1 MELLSSN
8 LNNAFLSLW
17 FPHGNIIEIFGE
29 YLKFNQGLFKVL
41 DEDCYQIW
49 SFKILQS
56 YWKRLEDK
64 IFLTIFIKEIIE
76 ILKKNVTRFWH
87 KSVTEKIT
95 GNLDSTIKQLIILS
109 SKHPLFLLL
118 SIIEAA
124 SHKLLKGNLE
134 RVRHTSNFNGLLCA
148 HLYLSISC

>member
-1 MELLSSN
+1 MSSN

-17 FPHGNIIEIFGE
+17 FLHGNIIEIFGE

-41 DEDCYQIW
+41 DEDFYQIW

-76 ILKKNVTRFWH
+76 ILKKNVTRFWR

-134 RVRHTSNFNGLLCA
+134 KVRHTSNFNGPLCA
-148 HLYLSISC
+148 HLCLSISC

>member
-1 MELLSSN
+1 MIPT
-8 LNNAFLSLW
+8 W
-17 FPHGNIIEIFGE
+17 KINIIEIFGE

-41 DEDCYQIW
+41 DEDCYQSW

-64 IFLTIFIKEIIE
+64 IFLTIFIKEIME
-76 ILKKNVTRFWH
+76 ILKKNVTRFWR

-134 RVRHTSNFNGLLCA
+134 KVRHTSNFNGPLCA
-148 HLYLSISC
+148 HLCLSISC

>member
-1 MELLSSN
+1 MSSN

-41 DEDCYQIW
+41 DEDCNQIW

-64 IFLTIFIKEIIE
+64 IFLTIFIKEIME
-76 ILKKNVTRFWH
+76 ILKKNVTRFWR

-118 SIIEAA
+118 SIIEAV

-134 RVRHTSNFNGLLCA
+134 KVRHTSNFNGPLCA
-148 HLYLSISC
+148 HLCLSISC

>member
-1 MELLSSN
+1 MSSN

-17 FPHGNIIEIFGE
+17 FLHGNIIEIFGE

-56 YWKRLEDK
+56 YWKRLKDK
-64 IFLTIFIKEIIE
+64 IFLTIFIKEVIE
-76 ILKKNVTRFWH
+76 ILKKNVTRFWR

-109 SKHPLFLLL
+109 SKHPLFFLL

-134 RVRHTSNFNGLLCA
+134 KVRHTSNFNGPLCA
-148 HLYLSISC
+148 HLCLSISC

>member
-1 MELLSSN
+1 MSSN

-134 RVRHTSNFNGLLCA
+134 KVRHTSNFNGPLCA
-148 HLYLSISC
+148 HLCLSISC

>member
-1 MELLSSN
+1 MIPT
-8 LNNAFLSLW
+8 W
-17 FPHGNIIEIFGE
+17 KINIIEIFGE
-29 YLKFNQGLFKVL
+29 YLKFNQGLFKVF

-64 IFLTIFIKEIIE
+64 IFLTIFIKEIME
-76 ILKKNVTRFWH
+76 ILKKNVTRFWR

-134 RVRHTSNFNGLLCA
+134 KVRHTSNFNGPLCA
-148 HLYLSISC
+148 HLCLSISC